1 MKLKIALALA
11 ALLMVTGCATSRSV
25 VSIGSQGVYNNANPI
40 EGQAVKIE
48 VADVRV
54 FEARPPTPDIPS
66 LKDGDIRN
74 TATTTRAIGR
84 KRNGYGRALGD
95 ILLPEGQT
103 VAMITTDAI
112 ANGFKQAGY
121 RVLKAGDP
129 GYEQAADVKIK
140 LKQYWSWVD
149 IGFWALT
156 LHCRAEV
163 EMTGPVT
170 GLEKGLVVISEA
182 QQQAGAAFEE
192 TWQEI
197 ANEGLSALTKE
208 VAQKLPRQTASN

>member
-1 MKLKIALALA
+1 MKFKIALALA

-25 VSIGSQGVYNNANPI
+25 VSVGSEGAYNNANPTA
-40 EGQAVKIE
+40 GQAVKIE
-48 VADVRV
+48 VTDVRI

-74 TATTTRAIGR
+74 TATTARAIGR
-84 KRNGYGRALGD
+84 KRNGYGKALGD

-103 VAMITTDAI
+103 VSMITTDAI

-121 RVLKAGDP
+121 RVLKPGEP
-129 GYEQAADVKIK
+129 GYDQAADIKVKV
-140 LKQYWSWVD
+140 KQYWSWVD

-163 EMTGPVT
+163 DITGPVK
-170 GLEKGLVVISEA
+170 GLEKGMVVLSEA
-182 QQQAGAAFEE
+182 QEKAGAAFEE
-192 TWQEI
+192 TWQDI
-197 ANEGLSALTKE
+197 ANQGLSALTTE
-208 VAQKLPRQTASN
+208 VAQKLPRQSASN